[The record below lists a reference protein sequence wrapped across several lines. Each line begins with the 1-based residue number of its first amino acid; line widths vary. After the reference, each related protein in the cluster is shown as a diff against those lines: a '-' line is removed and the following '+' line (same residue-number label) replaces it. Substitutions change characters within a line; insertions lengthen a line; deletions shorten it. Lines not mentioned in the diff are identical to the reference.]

1 MRELILG
8 RQTFPGVDL
17 PMASHDPL
25 APLDA
30 PSSPAPAEAG
40 CVPEETA
47 QPRAAENPQ
56 QANEAPQRKR
66 GGCLVMGLVAAL
78 LLVVVGGASGGAAWF
93 LMGGGE
99 DGDANQAA
107 AYGPVAPEPAGPP
120 PALEMAAA
128 AAIDDTSSAAALA
141 SRVERIPALVS
152 AYETELLAA
161 VNAVPSD
168 LIVSAS
174 GRQTADSAN
183 EVPRHERWSI
193 QFPPGNTIESY
204 TRQLDYF
211 KIEVGLI
218 GGSDQI
224 EYLVNL
230 ADPVPTVRKAPAS
243 AERRLYLIWQR
254 GSMRE
259 ADEQLCSRARVP
271 TAGKIVAH
279 FCPEQIETDLA
290 QIEDAFARQNGGKRV
305 RKTNFG
311 IKANDF
317 GGFQFYVID
326 QKTDG

>member
-1 MRELILG
+1 M
-8 RQTFPGVDL
+8 TDF
-17 PMASHDPL
+17 DPL
-25 APLDA
+25 AA
-30 PSSPAPAEAG
+30 PESQPAADEAAHAQAVPAEAADTPDASAG
-40 CVPEETA
+40 AP
-47 QPRAAENPQ
+47 PR
-56 QANEAPQRKR
+56 R
-66 GGCLVMGLVAAL
+66 GGCLKIAL
-78 LLVVVGGASGGAAWF
+78 LLFLLLIVAGGAA
-93 LMGGGE
+93 GGGWWWLTR
-99 DGDANQAA
+99 GPGGAA
-107 AYGPVAPEPAGPP
+107 SAPTASGPVAPEPAGPP
-120 PALEMAAA
+120 PSLEMAAA
-128 AAIDDTSSAAALA
+128 PAVDDNSSAAALA

-161 VNAVPSD
+161 VNAAPSD
-168 LIVSAS
+168 LIVAAS

-243 AERRLYLIWQR
+243 AEKRLYLIWQR

-317 GGFQFYVID
+317 GGFQFYVLD

>member
-1 MRELILG
+1 
-8 RQTFPGVDL
+8 
-17 PMASHDPL
+17 MAGTDPF

-30 PSSPAPAEAG
+30 PVASSAPGEVVAAA
-40 CVPEETA
+40 PSPETA
-47 QPRAAENPQ
+47 PLTDGP
-56 QANEAPQRKR
+56 PPKR
-66 GGCLVMGLVAAL
+66 GGCVKIVGGLLL
-78 LLVVVGGASGGAAWF
+78 LLVVAGGAAGGGWWF
-93 LMGGGE
+93 LTRGGGSKATE
-99 DGDANQAA
+99 TTATR
-107 AYGPVAPEPAGPP
+107 PVAPEPVGPP
-120 PALEMAAA
+120 PALEMAAVTA
-128 AAIDDTSSAAALA
+128 PGESAGAAALT

-161 VNAVPSD
+161 VSAAPSD

-183 EVPRHERWSI
+183 EVPRHERWQI

-230 ADPVPTVRKAPAS
+230 ADPIPTVRKAPAS
-243 AERRLYLIWQR
+243 AEKRLYLIWQR

-290 QIEDAFARQNGGKRV
+290 QIEDAFARTSGAKRV
-305 RKTNFG
+305 RQTTFG

-317 GGFQFYVID
+317 GGFQFYAID

>member
-1 MRELILG
+1 
-8 RQTFPGVDL
+8 
-17 PMASHDPL
+17 MADVDPL
-25 APLDA
+25 AA
-30 PSSPAPAEAG
+30 PVSPAASSAAGGPAAEAPPAD
-40 CVPEETA
+40 VAAA
-47 QPRAAENPQ
+47 QPR
-56 QANEAPQRKR
+56 R
-66 GGCLVMGLVAAL
+66 GGCGKIVLLLLL
-78 LLVVVGGASGGAAWF
+78 LLVVTGGAVGGGWWWLTRGPSATATGP
-93 LMGGGE
+93 
-99 DGDANQAA
+99 AA
-107 AYGPVAPEPAGPP
+107 AEPAQPEPAGPP

-128 AAIDDTSSAAALA
+128 APQADESASAVALA
-141 SRVERIPALVS
+141 ARVERIPALVS

-161 VNAVPSD
+161 VSAAPSD
-168 LIVSAS
+168 LIVAAS
-174 GRQTADSAN
+174 GRQTADSAL
-183 EVPRHERWSI
+183 EIPRHERWSI

-211 KIEVGLI
+211 KIEIGLI

-243 AERRLYLIWQR
+243 AEKRLYLIWQR

-290 QIEDAFARQNGGKRV
+290 QLEDAFARQNGGKRV
-305 RKTNFG
+305 RKTIFG

-317 GGFQFYVID
+317 GGFQFYVLD

>member
-1 MRELILG
+1 M
-8 RQTFPGVDL
+8 V
-17 PMASHDPL
+17 SSDPL

-30 PSSPAPAEAG
+30 PNSSPAEAAAAPAEG
-40 CVPEETA
+40 A
-47 QPRAAENPQ
+47 QPQAAAVETP
-56 QANEAPQRKR
+56 PPKR
-66 GGCLVMGLVAAL
+66 GGCLKIVLGLLL
-78 LLVVVGGASGGAAWF
+78 LLVVAGGMVGGGWWF
-93 LMGGGE
+93 LTRGSGVTTE
-99 DGDANQAA
+99 AA
-107 AYGPVAPEPAGPP
+107 ASAPVAPEPAGPP
-120 PALEMAAA
+120 PALEMATAA
-128 AAIDDTSSAAALA
+128 APDQSGNAAALA

-161 VNAVPSD
+161 VNAAPSD
-168 LIVSAS
+168 LIVAAS

-243 AERRLYLIWQR
+243 AEKRLYLIWQR

-271 TAGKIVAH
+271 TGGKIVAH
-279 FCPEQIETDLA
+279 FCPEQIENDLA
-290 QIEDAFARQNGGKRV
+290 QIEDAFARTSGGKRV
-305 RKTNFG
+305 RKTTFG

-317 GGFQFYVID
+317 GGFQFYVLD